1 MSCAT
6 ALNNDQNSVN
16 QSVLADNSVCVTVR
30 RLGRQAAESSTYN
43 WEVQEIVLW
52 LLIKK
57 FPYHLQPNDPDK

>member
-1 MSCAT
+1 MSCGT
-6 ALNNDQNSVN
+6 GLNNDQNSVN

-43 WEVQEIVLW
+43 WEVQETFLW

-57 FPYHLQPNDPDK
+57 FPYHLQPNDTEK